1 MKMTSKAALLA
12 AVTGV
17 VFAAQTSGAF
27 AQRSLFDILFGDQ
40 PRYDRRGGTL
50 EGPVGAAPMSNGAR
64 AGTARAPAD
73 FDASDPDPL
82 PTVKKSQYFTYKPE
96 AERLVK
102 VPAFAGPIVTASVSN
117 DVAAAPLAPVTVSV
131 RAEDGVASAMESFY
145 ANGDTYLWIMA
156 DGVNDRAR
164 AAISA
169 LSKAGDVGL
178 NPADYKVEEP
188 VLSGDAAANRQKLMT
203 FELEMTKAVLTFIQ
217 DDVRGRIDPNRIS
230 DYYAFKRK
238 DVNLKGSLAI
248 LQRSP
253 DVSAYLASREPSSP
267 QFQALKAELAR
278 LNGAQTQA
286 TDQPPRIEVNLT
298 SLLRPG
304 GSSPELSKIVEL
316 IKRNGSDGLKAE
328 NAMALESYTGGPD
341 YTPELVDVVKAFQ
354 KEKGMSPDG
363 VVGKGTVRAL
373 QGGVES
379 GGNQLNKVIYAME
392 QLRWLPND
400 LGSRRVFI
408 NQAAFM
414 AYYFN
419 DNKQQLAMKVVVGG
433 VNHQTNFFQDQI
445 QTVEFNP
452 YWGVPRS
459 IIVNE
464 MMPKLRQDP
473 SYLDRMGYE
482 VSVRGKVV
490 SSSSLDWGRNP
501 DVDVRQPPGNANAL
515 GQLKILFPNKFS
527 IYMHDTPQKSFFARD
542 MRALSHGCVRLSDPR
557 AMAAAVLGV
566 DKDKIASDIATGK
579 NMSVPVPTK
588 IPVYVAYFTAW
599 PDADGKVQFFDDVY
613 SRDTYLQRAMDATSK
628 ARAQS

>member
-12 AVTGV
+12 AVTGM
-17 VFAAQTSGAF
+17 VFAAQTTGAF

-40 PRYDRRGGTL
+40 PRYDRRGATL
-50 EGPVGAAPMSNGAR
+50 EGPVGGAPGGNGAR
-64 AGTARAPAD
+64 AGAIRPPAD

-102 VPAFAGPIVTASVSN
+102 VPAFMGPIVTASVSN
-117 DVAAAPLAPVTVSV
+117 DVASAPVEPVTVSV
-131 RAEDGVASAMESFY
+131 RAEDSVASAMEAFY
-145 ANGDTYLWIMA
+145 AKGDTYLWITNE
-156 DGVNDRAR
+156 GITDRAR
-164 AAISA
+164 AAMAA
-169 LSKAGDVGL
+169 LQKAGEVGL

-188 VLSGDAAANRQKLMT
+188 VLSGDAAADRQKLMT
-203 FELEMTKAVLTFIQ
+203 FELELTKAVLTYVQ

-230 DYYAFKRK
+230 DYYGFKRK
-238 DVNLKGSLAI
+238 DVNLKGVLSI

-253 DVSAYLASREPSSP
+253 DVAAYLASRDPSNP

-278 LNGAQTQA
+278 LTGAQSPNA
-286 TDQPPRIEVNLT
+286 VDQQPRIEIAQGT
-298 SLLRPG
+298 FIRPG
-304 GSSPELSKIVEL
+304 GSNPELSKIIEL

-328 NAMALESYTGGPD
+328 NAMALESYTGSPD
-341 YTPELVDVVKAFQ
+341 YSPDLVDVVKAFQ
-354 KEKGMSPDG
+354 AEKGLKPDG
-363 VVGKGTVRAL
+363 IVGKGTIRLL
-373 QGGVES
+373 QGGES
-379 GGNQLNKVIYAME
+379 QDNKVNKVIYAME

-408 NQAAFM
+408 NQPAFM
-414 AYYFN
+414 AYYYN
-419 DNKQQLAMKVVVGG
+419 DNKQQLAMKVVVGS

-566 DKDKIASDIATGK
+566 DKDKVASDIATGK

-599 PDADGKVQFFDDVY
+599 PDADGKVQFFDDIY
-613 SRDTYLQRAMDATSK
+613 SRDMYLQRAMDATSK
-628 ARAQS
+628 ARAET

>member
-1 MKMTSKAALLA
+1 MKMTIKAAMLA
-12 AVTGV
+12 TVTGLALV
-17 VFAAQTSGAF
+17 GQTTGAF
-27 AQRSLFDILFGDQ
+27 AQRTLLDILFGDQ
-40 PRYDRRGGTL
+40 PRYDRRGDTL
-50 EGPVGAAPMSNGAR
+50 LGPVGPNGSKSASR
-64 AGTARAPAD
+64 GNVPAE

-82 PTVKKSQYFTYKPE
+82 PTVKKAQYFTYKPDG
-96 AERLVK
+96 ERQVK
-102 VPAFAGPIVTASVSN
+102 VPAFAGPIVTGALSPDSSAVS
-117 DVAAAPLAPVTVSV
+117 AEPVTVSL
-131 RAEDGVASAMESFY
+131 RAEDDVASAMESFY
-145 ANGDTYLWIMA
+145 AKGDTYLWITA
-156 DGVNDRAR
+156 DGINDRAR
-164 AAISA
+164 AAIGA
-169 LSKAGDVGL
+169 LAKAGEVGL

-188 VLSGDAAANRQKLMT
+188 ALTGDVAADRKALMS
-203 FELEMTKAVLTFIQ
+203 FEMDLTKAVLTFIQ

-238 DVNLKGSLAI
+238 DVNLKGALSI
-248 LQRSP
+248 IQRSP
-253 DVSAYLASREPSSP
+253 DVAAYLESRAPSNP
-267 QFQALKAELAR
+267 QFAALKAELAR
-278 LNGAQTQA
+278 LTASEG
-286 TDQPPRIEVNLT
+286 DQLPRIT
-298 SLLRPG
+298 IADGTFIRPG
-304 GSSPELSKIVEL
+304 NADPEMANVIELIRRHGSDSLKTAHEIALNGYTGSPEYTPDLVDLVKAYQQE
-316 IKRNGSDGLKAE
+316 KGLKPDGIIGRGTIR
-328 NAMALESYTGGPD
+328 ALEGGD
-341 YTPELVDVVKAFQ
+341 SHDDKI
-354 KEKGMSPDG
+354 
-363 VVGKGTVRAL
+363 
-373 QGGVES
+373 
-379 GGNQLNKVIYAME
+379 NKVIYAME
-392 QLRWLPND
+392 ELRWLPKD
-400 LGSRRVFI
+400 LGARRVFI
-408 NQAAFM
+408 NQPAFM
-414 AYYFN
+414 AYYYN
-419 DNKQQLAMKVVVGG
+419 DNKQELAMKVVVGG

-501 DVDVRQPPGNANAL
+501 DVDVRQPPGNGNAL

-566 DKDKIASDIATGK
+566 NKDKVAEDINTGK

-599 PDADGKVQFFDDVY
+599 PDADGKVQYYDDIY
-613 SRDTYLQRAMDATSK
+613 SRDMYLQRAFDATSK

>member
-27 AQRSLFDILFGDQ
+27 AQRSLLDILFGEQ
-40 PRYDRRGGTL
+40 PRYDRRGATL
-50 EGPVGAAPMSNGAR
+50 EGPVGAAPTSNGAR

-82 PTVKKSQYFTYKPE
+82 PTVKKSQYFTYRPE
-96 AERLVK
+96 AQRLVK
-102 VPAFAGPIVTASVSN
+102 VPAFAGPIVTGAISPDSAAS
-117 DVAAAPLAPVTVSV
+117 PLAPVTVSV
-131 RAEDGVASAMESFY
+131 RAEDGVAAAMESFY
-145 ANGDTYLWIMA
+145 AKGDTYLWITNEGIA
-156 DGVNDRAR
+156 DRAR
-164 AAISA
+164 AAASV
-169 LSKAGDVGL
+169 LQKAGDVGL

-188 VLSGDAAANRQKLMT
+188 VLSGDANADRQKLMT
-203 FELEMTKAVLTFIQ
+203 YELEMTKAVLTYIQ

-230 DYYAFKRK
+230 DYYEFKRK
-238 DVNLKGSLAI
+238 DVNLKGAL
-248 LQRSP
+248 LVMQRSP
-253 DVSAYLASREPSSP
+253 DVAAYLSSRDPSSP

-278 LNGAQTQA
+278 LNAAQA
-286 TDQPPRIEVNLT
+286 PDQQPQIDLNLT

-316 IKRNGSDGLKAE
+316 IKRHGSDTLKAE
-328 NAMALESYTGGPD
+328 NAMALESYTGSPE
-341 YTPELVDVVKAFQ
+341 YTPELVDVIKAFQ
-354 KEKGMSPDG
+354 QEKGMKPDG
-363 VVGKGTVRAL
+363 VIGKGTIRAL
-373 QGGVES
+373 QGGETQ
-379 GGNQLNKVIYAME
+379 GNKVNKLIYAME

-445 QTVEFNP
+445 ETVEFNP

-599 PDADGKVQFFDDVY
+599 PTPDGKVEFFDDVY
-613 SRDTYLQRAMDATSK
+613 GRDTYLQRAMDATSK

>member
-1 MKMTSKAALLA
+1 MKSEMNMTTKAALLA
-12 AVTGV
+12 AVTGM
-17 VFAAQTSGAF
+17 VFAAQTSGAY
-27 AQRSLFDILFGDQ
+27 AQRTLLDILFGDQ
-40 PRYDRRGGTL
+40 PRYDRRGDTL
-50 EGPVGAAPMSNGAR
+50 LGPADGGGMRNGR
-64 AGTARAPAD
+64 AKVPSD

-82 PTVKKSQYFTYKPE
+82 PTVKKAQYFTYRP
-96 AERLVK
+96 AGERLVN
-102 VPAFAGPIVTASVSN
+102 VPAFAGPIVTGAVAPDSGSV
-117 DVAAAPLAPVTVSV
+117 APAPVRVTL
-131 RAEDGVASAMESFY
+131 RAEDGVASAMEAFY
-145 ANGDTYLWIMA
+145 AKGDTYLWIGA
-156 DGVNDRAR
+156 DGITDRAR
-164 AAISA
+164 AAIGA
-169 LSKAGDVGL
+169 LAKARDVGL
-178 NPADYKVEEP
+178 NPADYKAEEP
-188 VLSGDAAANRQKLMT
+188 IVSGDAAADREKLMA
-203 FELEMTKAVLTFIQ
+203 FELELTKAVLTFIQ
-217 DDVRGRIDPNRIS
+217 DDVRGRIDPNGIS

-238 DVNLKGSLAI
+238 DVNLKGALTI
-248 LQRSP
+248 IQRSP
-253 DVSAYLASREPSSP
+253 DIAAYLASRSPANP

-278 LNGAQTQA
+278 LTAAEG
-286 TDQPPRIEVNLT
+286 DQQLSRISIADGT
-298 SLLRPG
+298 FIRPD
-304 GSSPELSKIVEL
+304 GSNPELANIIEL
-316 IKRNGSDGLKAE
+316 IKRHGSESLKSTHAIALDG
-328 NAMALESYTGGPD
+328 YTGSPD
-341 YTPELVDVVKAFQ
+341 YNGDLVDVVKAFQ
-354 KEKGMSPDG
+354 EEKGLKPDG
-363 VVGKGTVRAL
+363 IIGRGTIRAL
-373 QGGVES
+373 EGGDS
-379 GGNQLNKVIYAME
+379 HDDKINKVIYAME
-392 QLRWLPND
+392 ELRWLPND

-408 NQAAFM
+408 NQPAFT
-414 AYYFN
+414 AYYYS

-542 MRALSHGCVRLSDPR
+542 MRALSHGCVRLADPR

-566 DKDKIASDIATGK
+566 DKEKIASDIGTGK

-599 PDADGKVQFFDDVY
+599 PDADGKVQYFDDVY
-613 SRDTYLQRAMDATSK
+613 GRDMYLQRAFDATSR

>member
-40 PRYDRRGGTL
+40 PRYDRRGATL
-50 EGPVGAAPMSNGAR
+50 EGPVGGAPMGNGAR
-64 AGTARAPAD
+64 AGASRAPAD

-82 PTVKKSQYFTYKPE
+82 PTVKKSQYFTYK
-96 AERLVK
+96 AEVERPVK
-102 VPAFAGPIVTASVSN
+102 VPAFAGPLVTGAVSP
-117 DVAAAPLAPVTVSV
+117 DSTTTPVAPVTVSV
-131 RAEDGVASAMESFY
+131 RAENSVASAMEGFY
-145 ANGDTYLWIMA
+145 AKGDTYLWITNE
-156 DGVNDRAR
+156 GVTDRAR
-164 AAISA
+164 AAISV
-169 LSKAGDVGL
+169 LQKAGEVGL

-188 VLSGDAAANRQKLMT
+188 ILVGDAAADRQKLMT
-203 FELEMTKAVLTFIQ
+203 FELEMTKAVLTYIQ

-230 DYYAFKRK
+230 DYYEFKRK
-238 DVNLKGSLAI
+238 DVNLKGSLSVM
-248 LQRSP
+248 QRSP
-253 DVSAYLASREPSSP
+253 DIAAYLSSRDPSSP

-278 LNGAQTQA
+278 LNGAQTA
-286 TDQPPRIEVNLT
+286 DQQPRIEVNLT

-304 GSSPELSKIVEL
+304 GNSPELSKIVEL
-316 IKRNGSDGLKAE
+316 IKRHGSDGLKAE
-328 NAMALESYTGGPD
+328 NAMTLESYTGSSE
-341 YTPELVDVVKAFQ
+341 YSPELVDLVKTFQ
-354 KEKGMSPDG
+354 QEKGMKPDG
-363 VVGKGTVRAL
+363 VVGKATIRAL
-373 QGGVES
+373 QGGDS
-379 GGNQLNKVIYAME
+379 QDNKLNKVIYAME

-408 NQAAFM
+408 NQPAFT
-414 AYYFN
+414 AYYYN
-419 DNKQQLAMKVVVGG
+419 DNKQQLAMKVVVGS

-445 QTVEFNP
+445 ETVEFNP

-566 DKDKIASDIATGK
+566 DKEKIASDIGTGK
-579 NMSVPVPTK
+579 NMSVPVPSK

-628 ARAQS
+628 ARAQG

>member
-40 PRYDRRGGTL
+40 PRYDRRGATL
-50 EGPVGAAPMSNGAR
+50 EGPVGGAPVGNR
-64 AGTARAPAD
+64 AGAARAPAD

-117 DVAAAPLAPVTVSV
+117 DVASAPLAPVTVSV
-131 RAEDGVASAMESFY
+131 RAEDSVASAMESFY
-145 ANGDTYLWIMA
+145 AKGDTYLWITA
-156 DGVNDRAR
+156 DGVNDRAH

-169 LSKAGDVGL
+169 LSKAGEVGL

-188 VLSGDAAANRQKLMT
+188 VLSGDAAADRQKLMT
-203 FELEMTKAVLTFIQ
+203 FELEMTKAVLTYIQ

-230 DYYAFKRK
+230 DYYSFKRK

-253 DVSAYLASREPSSP
+253 DVAAYLASRDPSSP

-278 LNGAQTQA
+278 LSGAQTQS
-286 TDQPPRIEVNLT
+286 TDQQPRIEVAAGT
-298 SLLRPG
+298 FVRPG
-304 GSSPELSKIVEL
+304 GSNPEMSKIIEL
-316 IKRNGSDGLKAE
+316 IKRNGSDSLKAE
-328 NAMALESYTGGPD
+328 NAMALESYTGSPD

-354 KEKGMSPDG
+354 QEKGMKPDG
-363 VVGKGTVRAL
+363 IIGKGTIRAL
-373 QGGVES
+373 QGGES
-379 GGNQLNKVIYAME
+379 EDNKLNKVIYAME

-408 NQAAFM
+408 NQPAFM
-414 AYYFN
+414 AYYYN

-557 AMAAAVLGV
+557 SMAAAVLGV
-566 DKDKIASDIATGK
+566 DKDKVASDIATGK

-599 PDADGKVQFFDDVY
+599 PEADGRIQFFDDVY
-613 SRDTYLQRAMDATSK
+613 GRDTYLQRAMDTTSK

>member
-12 AVTGV
+12 AVTGM

-27 AQRSLFDILFGDQ
+27 AQRSLFDILFGGQ
-40 PRYDRRGGTL
+40 PRYDRRGAVL
-50 EGPVGAAPMSNGAR
+50 EGPVGSSGAR
-64 AGTARAPAD
+64 AGGVKAPAD

-102 VPAFAGPIVTASVSN
+102 VPAFAGPIVTGAVSP
-117 DVAAAPLAPVTVSV
+117 DSATPAAEPVRVTL
-131 RAEDGVASAMESFY
+131 RAEDGVASAMEAFY
-145 ANGDTYLWIMA
+145 AKGDTYLWISN
-156 DGVNDRAR
+156 DGMTDRAR
-164 AAISA
+164 AAMA
-169 LSKAGDVGL
+169 VLQKAGEVGL

-188 VLSGDAAANRQKLMT
+188 VVSGDASADREKLMA
-203 FELEMTKAVLTFIQ
+203 FELELSKAVLTYIQ

-230 DYYAFKRK
+230 DYYEFKRK
-238 DVNLKGSLAI
+238 DVNLKGALTI
-248 LQRSP
+248 IQRSP
-253 DVSAYLASREPSSP
+253 DVAAYLSSRDPASP

-278 LNGAQTQA
+278 LSGIQTADSQ
-286 TDQPPRIEVNLT
+286 QPRIQVADGT
-298 SLLRPG
+298 FIRPG
-304 GSSPELSKIVEL
+304 GSNPELSNIIEL
-316 IKRNGSDGLKAE
+316 IKRNGSDSLKAE
-328 NAMALESYTGGPD
+328 HALALEGYTGAPD
-341 YTPELVDVVKAFQ
+341 YTDDLVDVVKAFQ
-354 KEKGMSPDG
+354 KEKGLKDDG
-363 VVGKGTVRAL
+363 VIGKGTIRAL
-373 QGGVES
+373 EGGDS
-379 GGNQLNKVIYAME
+379 HDDKINKVIYAME

-408 NQAAFM
+408 NQPAFM
-414 AYYFN
+414 VYYFN

-445 QTVEFNP
+445 ETVEFNP

-482 VSVRGKVV
+482 VSVRGKAV
-490 SSSSLDWGRNP
+490 SSSSLDWARNP
-501 DVDVRQPPGNANAL
+501 DVDVRQPPGDGNAL

-579 NMSVPVPTK
+579 NMSVPVPAK

-599 PDADGKVQFFDDVY
+599 PDADGRVQFFDDVY
-613 SRDTYLQRAMDATSK
+613 SRDMYLQRAMDATSK

>member
-17 VFAAQTSGAF
+17 VFAAQTTGAF

-40 PRYDRRGGTL
+40 PRYDRRGATL
-50 EGPVGAAPMSNGAR
+50 EGPVNGAPVGNGAR
-64 AGTARAPAD
+64 ARAGAIKAPAD
-73 FDASDPDPL
+73 FDGSDPDPL
-82 PTVKKSQYFTYKPE
+82 PTVKRSQYFTYKPE
-96 AERLVK
+96 AERLVN
-102 VPAFAGPIVTASVSN
+102 VPAFSGPIVTASVST
-117 DVAAAPLAPVTVSV
+117 DMSAPPLAPVTVSV
-131 RAEDGVASAMESFY
+131 RAEDSVATAMESFY
-145 ANGDTYLWIMA
+145 AKGDNYLWITNE
-156 DGVNDRAR
+156 GITDRAR
-164 AAISA
+164 AAIAA
-169 LSKAGDVGL
+169 LQKAGDVGL
-178 NPADYKVEEP
+178 NPADYKVDEP
-188 VLSGDAAANRQKLMT
+188 VMSGDAAADRQKLMT
-203 FELEMTKAVLTFIQ
+203 FELELTKAVLTYIQ

-238 DVNLKGSLAI
+238 DVNLKGALAI
-248 LQRSP
+248 MQRSP
-253 DVSAYLASREPSSP
+253 DIAAYLASRDPSSP
-267 QFQALKAELAR
+267 QFQALKAELAQLR
-278 LNGAQTQA
+278 GTQTQSV
-286 TDQPPRIEVNLT
+286 DQPPRIEVNLT

-328 NAMALESYTGGPD
+328 NAMALESYSGGPD

-363 VVGKGTVRAL
+363 VIGKGTLRAL
-373 QGGVES
+373 QGGGETPD
-379 GGNQLNKVIYAME
+379 NKINKVIYAME

-408 NQAAFM
+408 NQPAFM
-414 AYYFN
+414 AYYYN

-501 DVDVRQPPGNANAL
+501 DVDVRQP
-515 GQLKILFPNKFS
+515 
-527 IYMHDTPQKSFFARD
+527 
-542 MRALSHGCVRLSDPR
+542 R
-557 AMAAAVLGV
+557 AMPMRS
-566 DKDKIASDIATGK
+566 AS
-579 NMSVPVPTK
+579 
-588 IPVYVAYFTAW
+588 
-599 PDADGKVQFFDDVY
+599 
-613 SRDTYLQRAMDATSK
+613 
-628 ARAQS
+628 

>member
-12 AVTGV
+12 AVTGLV
-17 VFAAQTSGAF
+17 LATQASGAY

-40 PRYDRRGGTL
+40 PRYDRRGATL
-50 EGPVGAAPMSNGAR
+50 EGPVGGAPIGNGGMR
-64 AGTARAPAD
+64 AGASRAPAD
-73 FDASDPDPL
+73 FDGSDPDPL

-96 AERLVK
+96 VERPVK
-102 VPAFAGPIVTASVSN
+102 VPAFAGPVVTGSVSQ
-117 DVAAAPLAPVTVSV
+117 DATLAPVTVSV
-131 RAEDGVASAMESFY
+131 RAENGVASAMEAFY
-145 ANGDTYLWIMA
+145 AKGDAYLWITNE
-156 DGVNDRAR
+156 GVTERAR
-164 AAISA
+164 AAMSVLQKSA
-169 LSKAGDVGL
+169 EVGL
-178 NPADYKVEEP
+178 NPADYKVDEP
-188 VLSGDAAANRQKLMT
+188 VLSGDPAADRQKLMT
-203 FELEMTKAVLTFIQ
+203 YELALTKAVLTYIQ
-217 DDVRGRIDPNRIS
+217 DNVRGRIDPNRIS
-230 DYYAFKRK
+230 DYYEFKRK
-238 DVNLKGSLAI
+238 DVNLKGALTI
-248 LQRSP
+248 MQRSP
-253 DVSAYLASREPSSP
+253 DVAAYLSSRDPSSP

-278 LNGAQTQA
+278 LTGTEANEQQ
-286 TDQPPRIEVNLT
+286 PRIEISLT
-298 SLLRPG
+298 GLLRPG
-304 GSSPELSKIVEL
+304 GSSAELPKIVEL
-316 IKRNGSDGLKAE
+316 IKRHGSDGLKAE
-328 NAMALESYTGGPD
+328 NAIALESYAGTPD
-341 YTPELVDVVKAFQ
+341 YTPDLVDLVKAFQ
-354 KEKGMSPDG
+354 QEKGMKPDG
-363 VVGKGTVRAL
+363 VVGRGTIRAL
-373 QGGVES
+373 QGGDSQDNKV
-379 GGNQLNKVIYAME
+379 NKVIYAME

-408 NQAAFM
+408 NQPAFT

-419 DNKQQLAMKVVVGG
+419 DNKQQLAMRVVVGS

-445 QTVEFNP
+445 ETVEFNP

-566 DKDKIASDIATGK
+566 DKEKVASDIATGK

-599 PDADGKVQFFDDVY
+599 PDAGGKVEFFDDVY
-613 SRDTYLQRAMDATSK
+613 QRDTYLQRAMDATSK
-628 ARAQS
+628 ARAQG

>member
-27 AQRSLFDILFGDQ
+27 AQRSLFDILFGEQ
-40 PRYDRRGGTL
+40 PRYDRRGATL
-50 EGPVGAAPMSNGAR
+50 EGPVGGAPVGNGAR
-64 AGTARAPAD
+64 AGAARAPAD
-73 FDASDPDPL
+73 FDGSDPDPL

-96 AERLVK
+96 TERLVK
-102 VPAFAGPIVTASVSN
+102 VPAFAGPLVTASVSP
-117 DVAAAPLAPVTVSV
+117 DTAMPPVAPVTVSV
-131 RAEDGVASAMESFY
+131 RAEDSVASAMESFY
-145 ANGDTYLWIMA
+145 AKGDTYLWITNE
-156 DGVNDRAR
+156 GVTDRAR
-164 AAISA
+164 AAMAA
-169 LSKAGDVGL
+169 LQKADEVGL
-178 NPADYKVEEP
+178 NPADYKVDEP
-188 VLSGDAAANRQKLMT
+188 VLAGDAAGDRQKLMT
-203 FELEMTKAVLTFIQ
+203 FEVEMTKAVLTYIQ

-230 DYYAFKRK
+230 DYYEFKRK
-238 DVNLKGSLAI
+238 DVNLKGALTVM
-248 LQRSP
+248 QRSP
-253 DVSAYLASREPSSP
+253 DIAAYLSSRDPSSP
-267 QFQALKAELAR
+267 QFQALKAELAALR
-278 LNGAQTQA
+278 GAQTA
-286 TDQPPRIEVNLT
+286 DQQPRIDVNLT

-304 GSSPELSKIVEL
+304 GNSPELSKIVEL
-316 IKRNGSDGLKAE
+316 IKRHGSDSLKAE
-328 NAMALESYTGGPD
+328 NAMTLESYTGSPD
-341 YTPELVDVVKAFQ
+341 YSPELVDLVKAFQ
-354 KEKGMSPDG
+354 QEKGMKPDG
-363 VVGKGTVRAL
+363 VIGKGTIRAL
-373 QGGVES
+373 QGGDS
-379 GGNQLNKVIYAME
+379 QDNKLNKVIYAME

-408 NQAAFM
+408 NQPAFT
-414 AYYFN
+414 ATYYN
-419 DNKQQLAMKVVVGG
+419 DNKQQLSMKVVVGS

-445 QTVEFNP
+445 ETVEFNP

-566 DKDKIASDIATGK
+566 DKEKVAADIGTGK
-579 NMSVPVPTK
+579 NMSVPVPSK

-599 PDADGKVQFFDDVY
+599 PDANGKVQFFDDVY

>member
-12 AVTGV
+12 AVTGM
-17 VFAAQTSGAF
+17 VFAAQTTGAF

-40 PRYDRRGGTL
+40 PRYDRRGATL
-50 EGPVGAAPMSNGAR
+50 EGPVGGAPGGNGAR
-64 AGTARAPAD
+64 AGAIRPPAD

-102 VPAFAGPIVTASVSN
+102 VPAFMGPIVTASVSN
-117 DVAAAPLAPVTVSV
+117 DVASAPVEPVTVSV
-131 RAEDGVASAMESFY
+131 RAEDSVASAMEAFY
-145 ANGDTYLWIMA
+145 AKGDTYLWITNE
-156 DGVNDRAR
+156 GITDRAR
-164 AAISA
+164 AAMAA
-169 LSKAGDVGL
+169 LQKAGEVGL

-188 VLSGDAAANRQKLMT
+188 VLSGDAAADRQKLMT
-203 FELEMTKAVLTFIQ
+203 FELELTKAVLTYVQ

-230 DYYAFKRK
+230 DYYGFKRK
-238 DVNLKGSLAI
+238 DVNLKGVLSI

-253 DVSAYLASREPSSP
+253 DVAAYLASRDPSNP

-278 LNGAQTQA
+278 LTGAQSPNA
-286 TDQPPRIEVNLT
+286 ADQQPRIEIAQGT
-298 SLLRPG
+298 FIRPG
-304 GSSPELSKIVEL
+304 GSNPELSKIIEL

-328 NAMALESYTGGPD
+328 NAMALESYTGSPD
-341 YTPELVDVVKAFQ
+341 YSPDLVDVVKAFQ
-354 KEKGMSPDG
+354 AEKGLKPDG
-363 VVGKGTVRAL
+363 IVGKGTIRVL
-373 QGGVES
+373 QGGES
-379 GGNQLNKVIYAME
+379 QDNKVNKVIYAME

-408 NQAAFM
+408 NQPAFM
-414 AYYFN
+414 AYYYN
-419 DNKQQLAMKVVVGG
+419 DNKQQLAMKVVVGS

-566 DKDKIASDIATGK
+566 DKDKVASDIATGK

-599 PDADGKVQFFDDVY
+599 PDADGKVQFFDDIY
-613 SRDTYLQRAMDATSK
+613 SRDMYLQRAMDATSK
-628 ARAQS
+628 ARAET